1 MKVLIVKT
9 SALGD
14 IVHSLPVLPYL
25 QSALAGMEIDWLA
38 EERFAPLL
46 EGHPAIRKVHRVRT
60 KEWRRN
66 WMEAGRRE
74 LPDLVRQLRR
84 EGYDAVLDLQG
95 NSKSALFALVSG
107 APLRF
112 GFDRRGVREWPNL
125 LATNRRVPLSND
137 DFHITER
144 SLAIARRA
152 FPGGEGGPLAGPLCA
167 AAEALEAVD
176 SDLKGFGA
184 RRKRVVIHYGTS
196 WKTKLWPVESWG
208 ELASRLYDELGLLPV
223 LTWGSEEEREVAWA
237 IRNLSGNRANL
248 WPRRGTL
255 AEIVA
260 LLSRADLVIGGDTGP
275 VHIAA
280 AVGTSTVSL
289 FRVTDPW
296 RNGPRGP
303 EHIRL
308 KSPLGCSPC
317 LRKDC
322 PQDRECARS
331 ISVDSVF
338 SAVRSILQRK
348 DLK

>member
-25 QSALAGMEIDWLA
+25 KSALAGMEIDWLA
-38 EERFAPLL
+38 EDRFAPLL

-60 KEWRRN
+60 KAWRRD
-66 WMEAGRRE
+66 WMKAGRRE
-74 LPDLVRQLRR
+74 FPELVRQLRR

-208 ELASRLYDELGLLPV
+208 ELASRLYDELGFLPV
-223 LTWGSEEEREVAWA
+223 LTWGSEEEREAARA
-237 IRNLSGNRANL
+237 IRKLSGNRAEL

-255 AEIVA
+255 AELVA

-289 FRVTDPW
+289 FRVTDPS

-303 EHIRL
+303 GHIRL
-308 KSPLGCSPC
+308 KSPLDCSPC

-322 PQDRECARS
+322 PRDRECAGS
-331 ISVDSVF
+331 ISAASVI
-338 SAVRSILQRK
+338 SAVRSILQR
-348 DLK
+348 DPI